1 MYNKKK
7 LIIGITGIRSEYD
20 IMSSV
25 YEEINKRESL
35 DLKLI
40 VTGAHLSKKY
50 GETINEIKKDGYEII
65 SIINSLQEENNL
77 GSRVVGLGIQLQKI
91 AIDLNNLQPDF
102 LIVLGDR
109 EESMTAG
116 LLAAYMNIPLIHIG
130 GGDRVIGNVDDQV
143 RHAVT
148 KLAHIHCV
156 TNEESK
162 KRVLRLGEQPFRV
175 FNFGNPGLDRIVKTP
190 NVRLNEIQELENF
203 INYENE
209 PYILLIQHAI
219 SSETEKSKLQMK
231 ITLEAVKEM
240 KIKTFKSGDRAFD
253 WKIPLE
259 WNVNDAYIM
268 TPNGKKICEY
278 SKNKLHLVGYS
289 VPTNKI
295 LSKKKLLKKLHTLPN
310 LKNAIPYVTSYYKKD
325 WGFCVNSSQ
334 YNKIRSSKGPYR
346 IKIKSNFKKGSMSI
360 GELLIKGKSKKEI
373 LISTYICHPSM
384 ANNELS
390 GPVLLSALLKYVKD
404 TFVKPKYS
412 YRFILVPET
421 IGSLAYMSRN
431 LNQMQ
436 EKVTGRYII
445 IN

>member
-240 KIKTFKSGDRAFD
+240 KIKTIVIYPNSDIGSEKIIDVIKEYDKIDFIKSIKNIPRLNFVNILRNTSCLLGNSSCGILEAPLL
-253 WKIPLE
+253 KIPVINIGNRQKGRLHSE
-259 WNVNDAYIM
+259 NVKFVDHNKQQIKDALSQAVYDKDYIRD
-268 TPNGKKICEY
+268 IQSC
-278 SKNKLHLVGYS
+278 
-289 VPTNKI
+289 TN
-295 LSKKKLLKKLHTLPN
+295 
-310 LKNAIPYVTSYYKKD
+310 PYGD
-325 WGFCVNSSQ
+325 GNSSE
-334 YNKIRSSKGPYR
+334 KIVNLIDSL
-346 IKIKSNFKKGSMSI
+346 IIDDN
-360 GELLIKGKSKKEI
+360 LLIKDI
-373 LISTYICHPSM
+373 TY
-384 ANNELS
+384 
-390 GPVLLSALLKYVKD
+390 
-404 TFVKPKYS
+404 
-412 YRFILVPET
+412 
-421 IGSLAYMSRN
+421 
-431 LNQMQ
+431 
-436 EKVTGRYII
+436 
-445 IN
+445 

>member
-148 KLAHIHCV
+148 KLSHIHCV

-219 SSETEKSKLQMK
+219 ASETEKSKLQMK
-231 ITLEAVKEM
+231 ITLEAGKEM
-240 KIKTFKSGDRAFD
+240 KIKTIVIYPNSDIGSEKIIDVIKEYDKIDFIKSIKNIPRLNFVNILRNTSCLLGNSSCGILEAPLL
-253 WKIPLE
+253 KIPVINIGNRQKGRLHSE
-259 WNVNDAYIM
+259 NVKFVDHNKQQIKDALSQAVYDKDYIRD
-268 TPNGKKICEY
+268 IQSC
-278 SKNKLHLVGYS
+278 
-289 VPTNKI
+289 TN
-295 LSKKKLLKKLHTLPN
+295 
-310 LKNAIPYVTSYYKKD
+310 PYGD
-325 WGFCVNSSQ
+325 GNSSE
-334 YNKIRSSKGPYR
+334 KIVNLIDSL
-346 IKIKSNFKKGSMSI
+346 IINDN
-360 GELLIKGKSKKEI
+360 LLIKDI
-373 LISTYICHPSM
+373 TY
-384 ANNELS
+384 
-390 GPVLLSALLKYVKD
+390 
-404 TFVKPKYS
+404 
-412 YRFILVPET
+412 
-421 IGSLAYMSRN
+421 
-431 LNQMQ
+431 
-436 EKVTGRYII
+436 
-445 IN
+445 

>member
-190 NVRLNEIQELENF
+190 NVQLNEIQELENF

-240 KIKTFKSGDRAFD
+240 KIKTIVIYPNSDIGSEKIIDVIKEYDKIDFIKSIKNIPRLNFVNILRNTSCLLGNSSCGILEAPLL
-253 WKIPLE
+253 KIPVINIGNRQKGRLHSE
-259 WNVNDAYIM
+259 NVKFVDHNKQQIKDALSQAVYDKDYIRD
-268 TPNGKKICEY
+268 IQSC
-278 SKNKLHLVGYS
+278 
-289 VPTNKI
+289 TN
-295 LSKKKLLKKLHTLPN
+295 
-310 LKNAIPYVTSYYKKD
+310 PYGD
-325 WGFCVNSSQ
+325 GNSSE
-334 YNKIRSSKGPYR
+334 KIVNLIDSL
-346 IKIKSNFKKGSMSI
+346 IINDN
-360 GELLIKGKSKKEI
+360 LLIKDI
-373 LISTYICHPSM
+373 TY
-384 ANNELS
+384 
-390 GPVLLSALLKYVKD
+390 
-404 TFVKPKYS
+404 
-412 YRFILVPET
+412 
-421 IGSLAYMSRN
+421 
-431 LNQMQ
+431 
-436 EKVTGRYII
+436 
-445 IN
+445 